1 MTKIREKAMHAVFL
15 FSACVAIFGVLMICI
30 FLFAEG
36 IPALREIGV
45 FKFVF
50 GKVWNPSAD
59 EYGVLPMILGSIY
72 VTAGALVLGVPV
84 GILTSVYL
92 AMLCPVK
99 LYRIIRPI
107 IDILAGVPSVILGLF
122 GITVIVPAVRS
133 IFGGW
138 GSSILA
144 ASVVLSIMIL
154 PTVISVAESSLRA
167 LPTSYFEGALALG
180 ATRERGAFSVMLPA
194 ASSGVA
200 AAVVL
205 GTGRAIGET
214 MAVIM
219 VAGNQSVMPSSIIK
233 GVRTLTAN
241 IAIEMGYAAGL
252 HRDALVA
259 TGAVLFVFILLL
271 NLLFSALTRRR
282 ER

>member
-1 MTKIREKAMHAVFL
+1 MAKIREKAMHAVFL

-99 LYRIIRPI
+99 LYRIIRPL

-180 ATRERGAFSVMLPA
+180 ATHERGAFSVMLPA

>member
-50 GKVWNPSAD
+50 GRVWNPSAD

-72 VTAGALVLGVPV
+72 VTAGALVLGVPM

-99 LYRIIRPI
+99 LYRIIRPL

-144 ASVVLSIMIL
+144 ASIVLSIMIL
-154 PTVISVAESSLRA
+154 PTVISVSESSLRA

-271 NLLFSALTRRR
+271 NLLFSALTRRH

>member
-1 MTKIREKAMHAVFL
+1 MIKFREKLMHTVFL
-15 FSACVAIFGVLMICI
+15 LSACVAVFGVLMICI

-50 GKVWNPSAD
+50 GRVWNPSAD
-59 EYGVLPMILGSIY
+59 EYGVLPMILGSIC
-72 VTAGALVLGVPV
+72 VTAGALVLGVPL
-84 GILTSVYL
+84 GILTAVYL
-92 AMLCPVK
+92 AKLCPVR
-99 LYRIIRPI
+99 LYRIIRPVV
-107 IDILAGVPSVILGLF
+107 DILAGIPSVIFGLF

-133 IFGGW
+133 VFGGW
-138 GSSILA
+138 GNSILA
-144 ASVVLSIMIL
+144 ACVVLSVMIL
-154 PTVISVAESSLRA
+154 PTVISVSESSFRA
-167 LPTSYFEGALALG
+167 LPSSYFEGALALG

-194 ASSGVA
+194 AWSGVA
-200 AAVVL
+200 ASAVL

-219 VAGNQSVMPSSIIK
+219 VAGNQSVMPSSITK

-271 NLLFSALTRRR
+271 NLLFSAITRRHKK
-282 ER
+282 

>member
-1 MTKIREKAMHAVFL
+1 MTKIREKVMHTVF
-15 FSACVAIFGVLMICI
+15 FISACVAVYGVLMICI

-45 FKFVF
+45 IRFIS
-50 GKVWNPSAD
+50 GKVWYPSAD
-59 EYGVLPMILGSIY
+59 KYGVLPMILGSIC

-84 GILTSVYL
+84 GIFTAICLAVFCPKKVY
-92 AMLCPVK
+92 K
-99 LYRIIRPI
+99 IIRTFV
-107 IDILAGVPSVILGLF
+107 DILAGVPSVILGLF
-122 GITVIVPAVRS
+122 GITVIVPAVRR

-167 LPTSYFEGALALG
+167 LPTTYFEGALALG
-180 ATRERGAFSVMLPA
+180 ATRERSAFSVMLPA
-194 ASSGVA
+194 ASSGIA

-219 VAGNQSVMPSSIIK
+219 VAGNQSVIPSSIIK

-271 NLLFSALTRRR
+271 NLLFSALTRRHKR
-282 ER
+282 

>member
-15 FSACVAIFGVLMICI
+15 FSACIAIFGVLMICI

-72 VTAGALVLGVPV
+72 VTAGALVIGVPV

-99 LYRIIRPI
+99 LYRIIRPL

-122 GITVIVPAVRS
+122 GITVVVPAVRS

>member
-59 EYGVLPMILGSIY
+59 EYGVLPMILGSMY

>member
-15 FSACVAIFGVLMICI
+15 FSACIAIFGVLMICI

-72 VTAGALVLGVPV
+72 VTAGALVIGVPV

-99 LYRIIRPI
+99 LYRIIRPL

-122 GITVIVPAVRS
+122 GITVVVPAVRS

-259 TGAVLFVFILLL
+259 TGVVLFVFILLL

>member
-1 MTKIREKAMHAVFL
+1 MTKFREKAMHMVFL
-15 FSACVAIFGVLMICI
+15 VSACVAVFGVLMICI

-45 FKFVF
+45 FKFIF
-50 GKVWNPSAD
+50 GRVWNPSAD
-59 EYGVLPMILGSIY
+59 EYGVLPMILGSMY

-84 GILTSVYL
+84 GILAAVYL
-92 AMLCPVK
+92 ARFCPRK
-99 LYRIIRPI
+99 LYRIIRPLV
-107 IDILAGVPSVILGLF
+107 DILAGVPSVIFGLF
-122 GITVIVPAVRS
+122 GITVIVPAVRAL
-133 IFGGW
+133 FGGW

-154 PTVISVAESSLRA
+154 PTVISVSESSLQA
-167 LPTSYFEGALALG
+167 LPPSYFEGALALG
-180 ATRERGAFSVMLPA
+180 ATRERSAFSVMLPA

-200 AAVVL
+200 AGVVL

-271 NLLFSALTRRR
+271 NLLFSALTRRH